1 VSVHEDDG
9 GGEVRKLAY
18 FGMSVEL
25 GPPDPERPGA
35 FTGGALSSQLSEG
48 RMAQGVRGEMRGI
61 ERMVLA
67 CACAGIEVGSPAFC
81 EAVET
86 AVEAA
91 ANQA

>member
-1 VSVHEDDG
+1 
-9 GGEVRKLAY
+9 
-18 FGMSVEL
+18 
-25 GPPDPERPGA
+25 
-35 FTGGALSSQLSEG
+35 
-48 RMAQGVRGEMRGI
+48 MAQGVRGEMRGI